1 MKNPPAFWVWM
12 QACTISHAKGIEI
25 EIAETRGH
33 QKAGVSIL
41 SSIWCFDVSDGGN
54 KARYSLQCRGQ
65 MDSLMTWSRSLE
77 SPSAEDDVRIKR
89 VFCYIAGTT
98 NFAITYQATGTS
110 RVLECYSDA
119 DFGGCTKTGRSAS
132 GSLIVYA
139 GVYLLA

>member
-12 QACTISHAKGIEI
+12 QDCTNSHAKGIEI

-33 QKAGVSIL
+33 QKTGVSIL

-89 VFCYIAGTT
+89 VFRYIAGPLILQSPTRQLVQVECW
-98 NFAITYQATGTS
+98 NATVMLIS
-110 RVLECYSDA
+110 VDVQKLEDQH
-119 DFGGCTKTGRSAS
+119 
-132 GSLIVYA
+132 LVY
-139 GVYLLA
+139 